1 MTAFLDTSVLV
12 AVFYGEH
19 EHHAASFELF
29 LSLNARTGCTAVHC
43 LAEVYAV
50 LTGMPGKN
58 RVSPDAALLFL
69 ADVRDRLALVSLS
82 SAEYSKALNRAAALG
97 TIGGGM
103 YDALIAQCASKVA
116 AKALYTWNEKHFKRQ
131 GPEVSAIVRRP

>member
-19 EHHAASFELF
+19 EQHAASFELS
-29 LSLNARTGCTAVHC
+29 LSLNPLTGCTAVHC

-58 RVSPDAALLFL
+58 RASPDAALLFL
-69 ADVRDRLALVSLS
+69 ADVRDRLA
-82 SAEYSKALNRAAALG
+82 
-97 TIGGGM
+97 
-103 YDALIAQCASKVA
+103 
-116 AKALYTWNEKHFKRQ
+116 
-131 GPEVSAIVRRP
+131 